1 MSRALL
7 FLVGC
12 GLIVA
17 GVALVVPWVAFIVA
31 GVFVCGL
38 AALWE
43 RAAIRREATTTG
55 EGS

>member
-7 FLVGC
+7 FLAGC

-31 GVFVCGL
+31 GLLVCSL

-43 RAAIRREATTTG
+43 RAAMRREATTTG